1 MNLKTIIETLYV
13 DTFKGPVLEAGAADY
28 KYIVTKDFHSTND
41 VWYLEPVKETYDR
54 FLAHY
59 PNILNYALSN
69 YDGETKF
76 TITSHGEGGNSSI
89 EHHSDH
95 IEDLKKSGSTFTE
108 TKVDC
113 ISYPSLLE
121 KLNLIFEILVL
132 DVEEHELT
140 VLQSI
145 NELPVKKQPKI
156 IVIECGYTW
165 ESKLEYLQKMGY
177 DIDTYWT
184 NNCILSRNLNTDI
197 NYYDMYNNIWKEFIF
212 NGRVIYKNGE

>member
-1 MNLKTIIETLYV
+1 MNLKTIIETLYI
-13 DTFKGPVLEAGAADY
+13 DNFEGPVLEAGAADY
-28 KYIVTKDFHSTND
+28 RYIVTKDFHNTND

-54 FLAHY
+54 FLDYY

-69 YDGETKF
+69 YDGKTKF

-89 EHHSDH
+89 EHHPDH
-95 IEDLKKSGSTFTE
+95 IEDLKKFGSTFTE
-108 TKVDC
+108 TTIDC

-132 DVEEHELT
+132 DVEEHELI

-145 NELPVKKQPKI
+145 NELPVEKQPKI

-165 ESKLEYLQKMGY
+165 KSKLDYLQKMGY
-177 DIDTYWT
+177 NIDTYWT
-184 NNCILSRNLNTDI
+184 NNCILSRNLKTDV
-197 NYYDMYNNIWKEFIF
+197 NYSNMYNNTWKQFSF
-212 NGRVIYKNGE
+212 NGRLIYQNY